1 MRKDLHLIHMLLQNQ
16 NLSITV
22 REDLYELKQ
31 HGNIDYPLALYH
43 VDSSQTHLELVH
55 WHWHEEIEYIIVKK
69 GKARFFSG
77 DTCHVL
83 SEGQGIILN
92 ANVLHRTKAFENSEC
107 IYYSVVFHPSY
118 IFDRQNPS
126 LASSYLFPVTQNHQA
141 PYLLIGKD
149 DSKTGILFD
158 VLNRI
163 ITTNLL
169 QNYGYEL
176 MTKSLLIEAWLH
188 ILNIL
193 NEASPNSHTEVSV
206 TNDEERIKYALTYI
220 SIHYAEPITL
230 QDIADAVHISK
241 SECCR
246 CFKRCLKVTPF
257 EYLIKYR
264 IYSSVRLIM
273 HTNHPVSTIAQ
284 ETGFNSSSY
293 FNKMFKKYIGC
304 TPSIFRKKSN
314 TNPQNT
320 AQLLEGH
327 IHPNDAKLFQEFL

>member
-1 MRKDLHLIHMLLQNQ
+1 MLIENQ
-16 NLSITV
+16 NLSIQV

-31 HGNIDYPLALYH
+31 HGNLDYPIALYH
-43 VDSSQTHLELVH
+43 VDSRQTQLELVH
-55 WHWHEEIEYIIVKK
+55 WHWHEEIEYILVTK

-77 DTCHVL
+77 DTCHIL
-83 SEGQGIILN
+83 TEGQGMILN
-92 ANVLHRTKAFENSEC
+92 ANVLHRTKAFENTEC

-126 LASSYLFPVTQNHQA
+126 LASSYLFPVTQNHRA
-141 PYLLIGKD
+141 PYLLFSKD
-149 DSKTGILFD
+149 DPTTGILFD
-158 VLNRI
+158 LLNKI
-163 ITTNLL
+163 ITANQL
-169 QNYGYEL
+169 QFYGYEL

-193 NEASPNSHTEVSV
+193 KTKDALPFKPAESSI
-206 TNDEERIKYALTYI
+206 TNDEERIKNALTYI
-220 SIHYAEPITL
+220 SLHYADPISL
-230 QDIADAVHISK
+230 QDISDAVHISK

-246 CFKRCLKVTPF
+246 CFKRCLKITPF

-273 HTNHPVSTIAQ
+273 HTNHSVSDIAQ

-304 TPSIFRKKSN
+304 TPSSFRKKAN
-314 TNPQNT
+314 ADPQNT

-327 IHPNDAKLFQEFL
+327 IHPNDAKMLQDFL